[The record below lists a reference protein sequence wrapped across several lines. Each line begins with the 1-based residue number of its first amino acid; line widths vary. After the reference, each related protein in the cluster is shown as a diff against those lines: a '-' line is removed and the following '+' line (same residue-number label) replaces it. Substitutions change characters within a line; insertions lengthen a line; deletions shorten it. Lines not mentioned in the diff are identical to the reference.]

1 MISKMKNRTCDLDIL
16 KILPQRYPFL
26 MVDKIIKA
34 DDKKMVTLKNVSNNE
49 PHFQGHFP
57 GNDIMPGVLIVE
69 AMIQTSNLLAAYIA
83 ENLGNIADLKEHV
96 SYVTAIDKARFLKPV
111 VPGDHLYLTVSL
123 LNKMGPAWR
132 FIGKADVNGIGVAEA
147 TWMGVLTKELRKE

>member
-1 MISKMKNRTCDLDIL
+1 MNNPLDIF
-16 KILPQRYPFL
+16 KVLPQRYPFL
-26 MVDKIIKA
+26 MVDRIIKT

-57 GNDIMPGVLIVE
+57 GNAIMPGVLIVE

-83 ENLGNIADLKEHV
+83 ENEGNITDLKERV

-132 FIGKADVNGIGVAEA
+132 FVGKADVNGTAVAEA